1 MRVISHFVLP
11 VIFLLVVGVT
21 PRVILASPTG
31 DPDPAATS
39 MNSQPTVV
47 LPLGLL
53 FEEVTDA
60 GFDRSRPEIEQLW
73 TDEAKFA
80 AGIAAG
86 DYDGDGDVDLYIVG
100 GDNEPNHLYEND
112 GNGYFTEVGLQLG
125 VAVVHRG
132 CGPAFGDFDGD
143 GDLDLFVGA
152 VEGDPVYFFENR
164 LNEHEGKFVDITEES
179 GLDDQPFNTVSA
191 LFYDYNVDGHLD
203 LVLTHWGTPYTA
215 GRETS
220 TFWRNQGD
228 GTFVAASLETGVAT
242 QLTYER
248 TFDWSFTQS
257 FTDIDGDGDTDFFLV
272 ADFNESQHFQNQ
284 GNATYFQATN
294 QQVIVDQAGMG
305 STIGDF
311 DNDGDM
317 DWFVTSI
324 YDLDSLGGEYFGNRL
339 YENDGNGIFTDI
351 TDAAAVAD
359 GDWGWGACSM
369 DFDHDGFLDIFHLNG
384 WTVGSTG
391 KDHSIALPR
400 LFYNQREDPAT
411 FLLFNE
417 ELGID
422 NRSQGRALA
431 CFDADDDGDIDIVLT
446 NNATD
451 SIVYYRNVSTIGKNY
466 INIKLTGIGHNRF
479 GVGAR
484 INVTTADGEKYI
496 RDMAA
501 ASNFASHNPLVA
513 HFGVDDADTVD
524 VEVLWPDG
532 SVSEETGV
540 ATNQTITIQATEE
553 QTRLVLVNGEGA
565 GVYNEGDEVEII
577 AAEGLKNYYF
587 SHWTTSGGG
596 EFADQYS
603 STTTF
608 TMPANTVT
616 VIANYL
622 PGAGSDE
629 DVSVARR
636 WNELLLQS
644 IRHDWARPTVHA
656 RNLFHASAAMYDI
669 WSSYT
674 TQEVPW
680 LLGRTQAGYTC
691 EWKDRPSVPR
701 EGPEPEIPE
710 VEADREEAISYA
722 VYRLIMHRFRASP
735 DTGSIRRDANAL
747 MSFLGYDTS
756 IETASWE
763 SEDPAEL
770 GNYVAACYIA
780 MGFQDGANEREDYA
794 NLHYEPVNP
803 PLRPDEAGNPDI
815 EDLARWQPLALNE
828 FIDQS
833 GNPSV
838 EQPEHLSPEW
848 GQVWPFALRSEDLTI
863 HTRDGYDYW
872 VYHDP
877 GPPPTLANTY
887 ASEYRWG
894 FELVSIWGS
903 HLAYDDGVMWDIS
916 PASIG
921 NIQTYPE
928 ATDTEAYREFYDLYA
943 GGDTSSGYDVNPFTG
958 EPYEEQ
964 IVPRGDYARVLAE
977 FWADGPD
984 SETPP
989 GHWFV
994 FLNEIS
1000 QHAEF
1005 ERREHGTG
1013 PELDMLEWDVKA
1025 YFKLGGTMHDVAI
1038 TAWGIKG
1045 YYDYIRPISA
1055 IRGMATLGQ
1064 SSDASL
1070 PSYHENGIT
1079 LLDGYIE
1086 LVYTGDDLAGNNDE
1100 NVGKIKLKTWK
1111 GPDYIEDPHEDVA
1124 GVGWILAD
1132 HWWPYQRPTFVT
1144 PPFAGYVSGH
1154 STYSRAAA
1162 EVLTELTGSEY
1173 FPGGKSEFKI
1183 EANNFL
1189 VFEQG
1194 PSVDMELQW
1203 AKYYDAADQC
1213 SLSRIWGGIH
1223 PPADDIPG
1231 RKIGIDVGKDAYQHA
1246 LEYING
1252 TIEQESD

>member
-1 MRVISHFVLP
+1 MMCSNGTVE
-11 VIFLLVVGVT
+11 
-21 PRVILASPTG
+21 
-31 DPDPAATS
+31 ATS
-39 MNSQPTVV
+39 ARRC
-47 LPLGLL
+47 GLRAAKSTSLIAISSLWLTSLAVIAQSSTPVL
-53 FEEVTDA
+53 FEEADV
-60 GFDRSRPEIEQLW
+60 GFDRELPRMQGDWSDEQ
-73 TDEAKFA
+73 KFA
-80 AGIAAG
+80 VGVAAG
-86 DYDGDGDVDLYIVG
+86 DYDNDGDIDLYVVG
-100 GDNEPNHLYEND
+100 SDTQRNHLYEND
-112 GNGYFTEVGLQLG
+112 GNGQFTEVGQELG
-125 VAVVHRG
+125 VNVIHRG
-132 CGPAFGDFDGD
+132 SGPAFGDIDGD
-143 GDLDLFVGA
+143 GDLDLFVGSI
-152 VEGDPVYFFENR
+152 DQNPVFLFENR
-164 LNEHEGKFVDITEES
+164 VNEAEGKFVDITETS
-179 GLDDQPFNTVSA
+179 GLNDQPRNTVTA
-191 LFYDYNVDGHLD
+191 LFYDYNTDGLMD
-203 LVLTHWGTPYTA
+203 LVCSHWGVSFQY
-215 GRETS
+215 GRETF
-220 TFWRNQGD
+220 TLWRNQGNR
-228 GTFVAASLETGVAT
+228 TFIASGLETEVAT
-242 QLTYER
+242 QLVSR
-248 TFDWSFTQS
+248 SHFDWSFTPG
-257 FTDIDGDGDTDFFLV
+257 FTDIDDDGDADFLLVSDFGETQLFRNEGDGTYTNITDR
-272 ADFNESQHFQNQ
+272 DEI
-284 GNATYFQATN
+284 T
-294 QQVIVDQAGMG
+294 DQAGMG
-305 STIGDF
+305 TAIADF

-324 YDLDSLGGEYFGNRL
+324 YDEDFGGDYFGNRMYL
-339 YENDGNGIFTDI
+339 NDGDGNFTDVSESANI
-351 TDAAAVAD
+351 ID
-359 GDWGWGACSM
+359 GDWGWGACAF
-369 DFDHDGFLDIFHLNG
+369 DFDHDGFQDIFHVTG
-384 WTVGSTG
+384 WSRSPTG
-391 KDHSIALPR
+391 KDHTISLPR
-400 LFYNQREDPAT
+400 FFYNEGSGENLS
-411 FLLFNE
+411 FYLFNTE
-417 ELGID
+417 FGIE
-422 NRSQGRALA
+422 NRGQGRAIA
-431 CFDADDDGDIDIVLT
+431 CFDADDDGDIDVVIA
-446 NNATD
+446 NNGPD
-451 SIVYYRNVSTIGKNY
+451 GIIYYRNVSPSTGKFL
-466 INIKLTGIGHNRF
+466 KVRLKGLGDNRF

-484 INVTTADGEKYI
+484 IKVSTSDGKKYMREI
-496 RDMAA
+496 GSEA
-501 ASNFASHNPLVA
+501 NFSSHNSLVA
-513 HFGVDDADTVD
+513 HFGLASAKEVDI
-524 VEVLWPDG
+524 EILWPDG
-532 SVSEETGV
+532 SVSKETGV
-540 ATNQTITIQATEE
+540 TTNQTITIQATELKS
-553 QTRLVLVNGEGA
+553 RLILVNGA
-565 GVYNEGDEVEII
+565 GSGIYDAGDEIEIR
-577 AAEGLKNYYF
+577 AAEGAKNYYF
-587 SHWTTSGGG
+587 SHWTSTKGG
-596 EFADQYS
+596 EFADKYS

-622 PGAGSDE
+622 PGVGPDE

-656 RNLFHASAAMYDI
+656 RNLFHTSAAMYDV
-669 WSSYT
+669 WASYT

-691 EWKDRPSVPR
+691 DWKDRPSVPR
-701 EGPEPEIPE
+701 DGPEPEIPE
-710 VEADREEAISYA
+710 VEADREEAMSYA
-722 VYRLIMHRFRASP
+722 AYRLIMHRFRASP
-735 DTGSIRRDANAL
+735 DTGSIRRDAKAL

-770 GNYVAACYIA
+770 GNYIAACYIA
-780 MGFQDGANEREDYA
+780 MGFEDGANERDDYA

-803 PLRPDEAGNPDI
+803 PLRPDDPGNPDI
-815 EDLARWQPLALNE
+815 EDLARWQPLELQE
-828 FIDQS
+828 FIDQA
-833 GNPSV
+833 GNPAV
-838 EQPEHLSPEW
+838 ELPEHLSPEW
-848 GQVWPFALRSEDLTI
+848 GQVWPFALRPEDLTI
-863 HTRDGYDYW
+863 YTRDGYDYW

-903 HLAYDDGVMWDIS
+903 HLAFDDGVMWDIS

-921 NIQTYPE
+921 NIQEYPE
-928 ATDTEAYREFYDLYA
+928 ATDTEAYRAFYDLYD
-943 GGDTSSGYDVNPFTG
+943 GGDTSTGYDLNPFTG

-964 IVPRGDYARVLAE
+964 IVPRGDYTRVLAE

-1000 QHAEF
+1000 KHEEF

-1013 PELDMLEWDVKA
+1013 PELDKLEWDVKA
-1025 YFKLGGTMHDVAI
+1025 YFKLGGAMHDVAI

-1055 IRGMATLGQ
+1055 IRGMTTLGQ
-1064 SSDASL
+1064 SSDANL
-1070 PSYHENGIT
+1070 PSYHVNGIT
-1079 LLDGYIE
+1079 LIDGYIE
-1086 LVYTGDDLAGNNDE
+1086 LVYTGDELAGNNDE

-1111 GPDYIEDPHEDVA
+1111 GPDYIEDPDEDIA

-1189 VFEQG
+1189 VFERG

-1246 LEYING
+1246 LEYIDG
-1252 TIEQESD
+1252 TIDSD